1 MSIIDHIKSHFNPE
15 YISELGIELGESES
29 GISKATKGL
38 IPLVMN
44 GLANLAEH
52 PDVVNAVYNSH
63 SEINEATGISKIQD
77 LLLEENVNLLSSIEA
92 YSKVSRE
99 STIILFQKVLE
110 RTLLTFG
117 KHCADQNIEP
127 SRISSVLKEQKG
139 IIPGS
144 LPAGFPQEALGLNE
158 TIPLE
163 KEIDKASNY
172 NKKES
177 SKTPVEISTN
187 QPISK
192 KKKTSF
198 WTWLLP
204 LLLIG
209 LASWFLWNE
218 YLNTLTTP
226 VPKPKPLK
234 QIVKKD
240 TIEAIKQDSVIV
252 KDTIQKTIKT
262 TK

>member
-63 SEINEATGISKIQD
+63 SEINEATGISKIQE
-77 LLLEENVNLLSSIEA
+77 LLEENVNLLSSIEA

-99 STIILFQKVLE
+99 SSKILFQKVLE

-117 KHCADQNIEP
+117 KHCVDENIEP
-127 SRISSVLKEQKG
+127 SRIPTVLKEQKG

-144 LPAGFPQEALGLNE
+144 LPAGLSHEVLGLKE
-158 TIPLE
+158 IVPTE
-163 KEIDKASNY
+163 KEIVTDSSNH
-172 NKKES
+172 NNTEISKK
-177 SKTPVEISTN
+177 PVEISTN
-187 QPISK
+187 QPTLK

-218 YLNTLTTP
+218 YLQTLNT
-226 VPKPKPLK
+226 PKAEPKPLK
-234 QIVKKD
+234 QAIKKD
-240 TIEAIKQDSVIV
+240 TLEAIKKDSVII
-252 KDTIQKTIKT
+252 KDTIQTPTKNIK
-262 TK
+262 